1 MEHRIVS
8 GRLARAGML
17 GKLAATQAAH
27 GVGTKMALIGRT
39 DQARRMLAERSTLQ
53 AAQQMVA
60 VLGSM
65 KGTAMKLG
73 QMLSR
78 WQLQSALAARTFRFD
93 SGSVAHDS

>member
-1 MEHRIVS
+1 MEHRIAS

-39 DQARRMLAERSTLQ
+39 DQAHRMLAERSTLQ
-53 AAQQMVA
+53 AAQQM
-60 VLGSM
+60 GSM
-65 KGTAMKLG
+65 KGAAMKLG
-73 QMLSR
+73 QMLSV